1 MVPAYAATMLKNAG
15 YKVIWLDGIAGEQT
29 YSEWLSDVKKEK
41 PDLLMIETKTPVIKR
56 HWKIISDIKK
66 LETGNWKLDIC
77 LVGDHVTALPEESFK
92 NSKVDYILTGGDYDF
107 LLLNLANYLSK
118 GEKLESGIWYRTEI
132 RNTKYEI
139 RNTGKFKL
147 NHDLNSL
154 PMIDREL
161 TKWQLYAYKNS
172 NYLQKPGTYTMFGR
186 DCWWGK

>member
-1 MVPAYAATMLKNAG
+1 MKIAIAYPPLESEKGVPLLGQNRQFQWAHDPWTAYPMVPAYAATMLKNAG

-139 RNTGKFKL
+139 RENL
-147 NHDLNSL
+147 N
-154 PMIDREL
+154 
-161 TKWQLYAYKNS
+161 
-172 NYLQKPGTYTMFGR
+172 
-186 DCWWGK
+186 